1 MKKPSNVLEFLKS
14 HMVIKVD
21 GGKNVLPFVKAKPP
35 VIESSSDV
43 NKKSLGGK
51 SYE

>member
-1 MKKPSNVLEFLKS
+1 MKKPFSIVEFLKS

-21 GGKNVLPFVKAKPP
+21 GGKNVLPFIKAKPP
-35 VIESSSDV
+35 VIESSDV